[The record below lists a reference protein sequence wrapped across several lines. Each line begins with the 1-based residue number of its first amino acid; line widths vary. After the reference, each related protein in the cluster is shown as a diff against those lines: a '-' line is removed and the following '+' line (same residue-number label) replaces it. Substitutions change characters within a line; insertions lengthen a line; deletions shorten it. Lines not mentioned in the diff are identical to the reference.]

1 MDNNIDNFNFPS
13 PPPSQ
18 LPPLQPIQEFCQP
31 QPPSQPR
38 QILMFKRKNDVV
50 TKTTQT
56 LSGDRLIG
64 ELERVIDK
72 EKPKG
77 NLVPEEEIIFT
88 LPNSSTILDDEEK
101 ARKRKQ

>member
-1 MDNNIDNFNFPS
+1 
-13 PPPSQ
+13 
-18 LPPLQPIQEFCQP
+18 
-31 QPPSQPR
+31 
-38 QILMFKRKNDVV
+38 MFKRKNDVV

-77 NLVPEEEIIFT
+77 NQVPEEEIIFT
-88 LPNSSTILDDEEK
+88 LPNSSTIVDDEEK